1 MNSLSE
7 IYHRYYTEQK
17 PLVKVFINLALAAAV
32 GAFFYIQL
40 KQNYYIFALYEKG
53 VYLLTSLIVN
63 CSAALLNIFGYDCHI
78 FGKIISDTYGY
89 SLIMDRGCV
98 GRMVF
103 LTFLAYIIATPASVR
118 RKIIFSSVGCGI
130 IVLLNILRVSMLV
143 AVGHHCPEYFN
154 FTHEYLFKYSLYA
167 GVFLMWVVW
176 TNKYRKSKIEK

>member
-1 MNSLSE
+1 MSSLSE
-7 IYHRYYTEQK
+7 IYHKYYTTRK
-17 PLVKVFINLALAAAV
+17 PLVKVIINLAIAAAAGV
-32 GAFFYIQL
+32 IFYTLL
-40 KQNYYIFALYEKG
+40 KQNYYVFAFYEKS
-53 VYLLTSLIVN
+53 VYLLTSLIIN
-63 CSAALLNIFGYDCHI
+63 GSATLLNILGYDCHT
-78 FGKIISDTYGY
+78 FGKIISDTYGC
-89 SLIMDRGCV
+89 SLNLDRGCV

-118 RKIIFSSVGCGI
+118 RKVIFSAVGCGV

-176 TNKYRKSKIEK
+176 TNKFRFSSSSF

>member
-1 MNSLSE
+1 MSSLSE
-7 IYHRYYTEQK
+7 IYHRYYTGQK
-17 PLVKVFINLALAAAV
+17 PHVKVIINLALAGAA
-32 GAFFYIQL
+32 GAFFYFLL
-40 KQNYYIFALYEKG
+40 KQNYYVFAFYEKG
-53 VYLLTSLIVN
+53 VYLLTSLIIN
-63 CSAALLNIFGYDCHI
+63 SSAALLNIFGFDCHT
-78 FGKIISDTYGY
+78 FGKIISDTYGC
-89 SLIMDRGCV
+89 SLNLDRGCV
-98 GRMVF
+98 GRLVF

-154 FTHEYLFKYSLYA
+154 FTHEYLFKYALYA